1 MNEAIPDLGLMSPA
15 QRSAWFK
22 AKEKAGD
29 IEIMRLAAKKYL
41 FKVRRLIHEKRTAQH
56 D

>member
-1 MNEAIPDLGLMSPA
+1 MNKAIPDLGLMSPA
-15 QRSAWFK
+15 QRSVWFK

-29 IEIMRLAAKKYL
+29 IEIMRLAAKKHL
-41 FKVRRLIHEKRTAQH
+41 FNVRQLFNKKLAAQN